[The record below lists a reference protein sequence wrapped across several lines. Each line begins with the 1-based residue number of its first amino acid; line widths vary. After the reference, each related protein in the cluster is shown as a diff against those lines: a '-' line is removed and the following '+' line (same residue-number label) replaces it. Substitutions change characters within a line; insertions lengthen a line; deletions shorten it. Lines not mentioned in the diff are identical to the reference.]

1 MKWGWYMAILS
12 QQQLEALKQKV
23 RKVTETELE
32 EIQLVVERTNVFP
45 DSYYDV
51 CRKMIYFA
59 WPFLKSLAVWD

>member
-51 CRKMIYFA
+51 CRKNDLFL
-59 WPFLKSLAVWD
+59 LKSLAVWD